1 VQFAQQLGL
10 LVDSPRAAKRLMNT
24 YRLIR
29 STQHVGSRSRFLGSD
44 GQPGEYQ
51 AVLTLLAVAAGYPTV
66 ADRLLVAL
74 EHDVGNHRI
83 NYWPDFVAALNP
95 QGTDAS
101 PGALV
106 PTDFTSTS
114 LGNIARA
121 DAASWANLHQGLQA
135 SIAPN
140 GLADLEP
147 YQRWGSVVARFSFT
161 L

>member
-1 VQFAQQLGL
+1 
-10 LVDSPRAAKRLMNT
+10 MNT
-24 YRLIR
+24 YRLIQA
-29 STQHVGSRSRFLGSD
+29 TQHVGSRSRFLGSD

-51 AVLTLLAVAAGYPTV
+51 TVLTRLAVAAGYPMV

-74 EHDVGNHRI
+74 ENDAGSNGISR
-83 NYWPDFVAALNP
+83 WSDFVAALDP
-95 QGTDAS
+95 QGAHGS

-106 PTDFTSTS
+106 PTDFAATSPGS
-114 LGNIARA
+114 IARA

-135 SIAPN
+135 SIVPD

-147 YQRWGSVVARFSFT
+147 FQRWGAVVARFSFT